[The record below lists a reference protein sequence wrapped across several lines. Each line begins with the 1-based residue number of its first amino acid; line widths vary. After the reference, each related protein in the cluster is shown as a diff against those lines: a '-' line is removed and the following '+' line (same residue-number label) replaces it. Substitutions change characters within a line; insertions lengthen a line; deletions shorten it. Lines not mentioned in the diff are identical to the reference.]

1 MKTRFRGEDMS
12 GKFEYKS
19 FADINLN
26 DNFFDSL
33 KLDYPG
39 FDEWFIRKAKEDRKA
54 FVLEDELG
62 IAAFVASKPENEEII
77 TNRGVL
83 PEMDRLKIC
92 TLKISDRHQGER
104 YGEGAIGL
112 MLWTWQKSKCDQI
125 YVTVFDKH
133 ESLINQLEKF
143 GFVKTGYNQNGEGIY
158 LRDKRSIDYSDAY
171 KSFPFINPNFDYA
184 GYLLIDACY
193 HDNMF
198 AYSELANHKE
208 LIESIEKNV
217 INGLSKIYVG
227 KAMNKNHYIGEPILI
242 YRIDSSDA
250 PGKRYRSCLTSFAI
264 VTDIIMTKKWGKP
277 IMTYEEVLGRIKN
290 KSIFDE
296 KELYERYIND
306 ANVQVIE
313 LLYYG
318 YFGSGN
324 NVNMNW
330 LDENGFWIKS
340 EKYPTEIKLNSD
352 EFKTILSEGKVN
364 VSNVIIN

>member
-112 MLWTWQKSKCDQI
+112 MLWTWQKSNCNQI

-133 ESLINQLEKF
+133 ESLINQLKKF

-171 KSFPFINPNFDYA
+171 KSFPFINPGFEHA
-184 GYLLIDACY
+184 GIILIDDSY
-193 HDNMF
+193 HDTMF
-198 AYSELANHKE
+198 AYSELANGKMLRTE
-208 LIESIEKNV
+208 IEKNV
-217 INGLSKIYVG
+217 TNGLTKIYVG
-227 KAMNKNHYIGEPILI
+227 SAYGVNHYIGEPVLI
-242 YRIDSSDA
+242 YRKDTSDTK
-250 PGKRYRSCLTSFAI
+250 GRGFRSCITSFAI
-264 VTDIIMTKKWGKP
+264 VNDIIMAKQNGIPNFSFEKLL
-277 IMTYEEVLGRIKN
+277 ERIKN

-296 KELYERYIND
+296 TELYERYTKDRNLQI
-306 ANVQVIE
+306 IE
-313 LLYYG
+313 LIYYG
-318 YFGSGN
+318 FFGSGN
-324 NVNMNW
+324 NVNYFW
-330 LDENGFWIKS
+330 LNDNGMWS
-340 EKYPTEIKLNSD
+340 EKCQYPTEKQYSID